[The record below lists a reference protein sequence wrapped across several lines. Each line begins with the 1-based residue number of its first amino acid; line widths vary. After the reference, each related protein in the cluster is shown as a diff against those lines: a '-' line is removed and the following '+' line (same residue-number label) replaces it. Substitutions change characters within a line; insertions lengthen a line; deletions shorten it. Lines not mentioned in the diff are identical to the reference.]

1 MLGLVYIGSII
12 YYYLGIILFNKFLDN
27 EIENKGYKEKEQKP
41 HKMTTEE
48 LKYML
53 SDGFFLVILS
63 LAPIINI
70 VSSSALIFCSKDE
83 FINDMIKNGELIK
96 QEDIIDKNIE
106 TVKAK
111 KQKVIEEV
119 DTNSYKNDDIPK
131 VVVYNLQDG
140 KRNELTREE
149 KIEFLKQEYIRL
161 TNQQL
166 QRDDIN
172 KKGKGRIL
180 K

>member
-1 MLGLVYIGSII
+1 MLGLGIYIGSII

-53 SDGFFLVILS
+53 SDVFFLVMLS

-70 VSSSALIFCSKDE
+70 VSSSAMIFCSKDE

-96 QEDIIDKNIE
+96 QEDIIDINDMD
-106 TVKAK
+106 AK

-119 DTNSYKNDDIPK
+119 DTNSYKNDVPK